1 MYKRQVLE
9 TFLTDLLE
17 GFGLEGLTDLVYYKR
32 GGLEVLGAVVVAALA
47 LAVPLIAGPRVARV
61 KTQVIEMPSE
71 ERRRVNL
78 ALLAVSAALLFVLPF
93 FLGKI
98 TNELLANV
106 GLFVLLALGL
116 NIVVGLAG
124 ILDLGY
130 VAFFAVG
137 GYTTAVLTSPNS
149 PGFSP

>member
-1 MYKRQVLE
+1 
-9 TFLTDLLE
+9 
-17 GFGLEGLTDLVYYKR
+17 
-32 GGLEVLGAVVVAALA
+32 
-47 LAVPLIAGPRVARV
+47 
-61 KTQVIEMPSE
+61 MPSE

-78 ALLAVSAALLFVLPF
+78 ALLVVSAALLFVLPF

-106 GLFVLLALGL
+106 GLFVLLALGP

-130 VAFFAVG
+130 VAALLLAATQLLFLHP
-137 GYTTAVLTSPNS
+137 LTPRDSHLS
-149 PGFSP
+149 CHGRWR